1 MQLQGFVDTVARLSE
16 KSNVQ
21 VASVY
26 EDPSRQGKWLQVTDP
41 TWGALAVEGGAGRLG
56 TRHKMTLTVRQQTT
70 AARQG

>member
-1 MQLQGFVDTVARLSE
+1 MQIKGFVDTVGRLSE

-21 VASVY
+21 VAFVY
-26 EDPSRQGKWLQVTDP
+26 EDPSRQGKWLQVTAP
-41 TWGALAVEGGAGRLG
+41 TWGALAVEERQGRLG